1 MQKRLQTKCDNYLNN
16 FKSDI
21 KNIMTAENDSEDKS
35 NDLLQYIYDYPNLT
49 LTKEDFQKRKRAKNS
64 VPWHDRCCAL
74 KAEAIQCTRRKKEGE
89 TFCGTHLKGTPHG
102 IVNEGKKV
110 ENKFKKV
117 QIISEEID
125 GIIYHL
131 DDGGNI
137 YDPQDI
143 HQNLENPKIIA
154 KWKKDTNGKYHI
166 LK

>member
-1 MQKRLQTKCDNYLNN
+1 MQKRLQIKCDNYLNN
-16 FKSDI
+16 FKNDI
-21 KNIMTAENDSEDKS
+21 KNIMTEDIDSKA
-35 NDLLQYIYDYPNLT
+35 NDLLQYIFDYPNLM
-49 LTKEDFQKRKRAKNS
+49 LVKEDFQKRKRAKNS

-74 KAEAIQCTRRKKEGE
+74 KAEAIQCTRRKKENE
-89 TFCGTHLKGTPHG
+89 IFCGTHLKGTPHG
-102 IVNEGKKV
+102 VVNQGEKT

-131 DDGGNI
+131 DDEGNI

-154 KWKKDTNGKYHI
+154 KCKKDTDGKYHI

>member
-1 MQKRLQTKCDNYLNN
+1 MQKRLQITCDNYLNN
-16 FKSDI
+16 FKNDI
-21 KNIMTAENDSEDKS
+21 KNIMTEDIDSKA
-35 NDLLQYIYDYPNLT
+35 NDLLQYIFDYPNLM
-49 LTKEDFQKRKRAKNS
+49 LVKEDFQKRKRAKNS

-74 KAEAIQCTRRKKEGE
+74 KAEAIQCTRRKKENE
-89 TFCGTHLKGTPHG
+89 IFCGTHLKGTPHG
-102 IVNEGKKV
+102 VVNQGAKT

-131 DDGGNI
+131 DDEGNI

-154 KWKKDTNGKYHI
+154 KCKKDTDGKYHI